1 MNFPATLR
9 ENFSCILKCSSCSN
23 LPLHPF
29 TASSI
34 VVRGT
39 CVPRSNLQ
47 IASGSRFLLQH
58 KRRVVICRVTETES
72 DPESND
78 DKEKEIVEDGNV
90 APSPELDVQN
100 NGQLDSQPTVIDQNK
115 EDSTMATMLALEKL
129 AGSNDSKLKSSG
141 STQIKEDSIMATMNA
156 LEKLAGN
163 NDGKLKSPGSTQIK
177 EDSTMATMDALKKL
191 AGNNDVELKSPVS
204 TEGDSSEVASGSPL
218 PGLKESDNIEVASG
232 SPLPGLKQL
241 SESYRIP
248 KETID
253 IIKDQVFGFD
263 TFFVTSYE
271 PYETGI
277 LFKGNLRGTA
287 SKSFERI
294 KTRMEDKFG
303 DEYKLFL
310 LINPEDDVPV
320 AVVVPKMT
328 LQPESTAVPEWVA
341 AGAFGLVTVFTLLLR
356 NVPELQT
363 NLLSVFDNVD
373 LLRGG
378 LSGAF
383 VTACILGVHEL
394 GHILVAR
401 SAGIKL
407 GVPYFIPSWQIGSFG
422 GITRIINIVPNREDL
437 LKFAA
442 AGPVAG
448 FSLGFALLL
457 LGFFLPP
464 SDGIGV
470 VVDGNVFHE
479 SFLVGGI
486 AKFLLGDVLRE
497 GTPISINPLVIWAWA
512 GLLINAINS
521 IPAGEL
527 DGGRVSLAL
536 WGRKASNRLTGV
548 SIALLGLSSL
558 FNDVSFYWVVLI
570 FFLQRGPIAPLSEE
584 ISDPDNKF
592 IGLGITVL
600 TLGLLVCLPYPF
612 PFTTEDAVMGLRS
625 TIESL
630 GG

>member
-1 MNFPATLR
+1 MNYPATLR
-9 ENFSCILKCSSCSN
+9 ENFSCILKCSSSTN

-29 TASSI
+29 TASLI
-34 VVRGT
+34 VVRGK
-39 CVPRSNLQ
+39 CIPRSNLQ
-47 IASGSRFLLQH
+47 ITSGSRFLLQH
-58 KRRVVICRVTETES
+58 KRGVVVCRVSETES
-72 DPESND
+72 EPESND
-78 DKEKEIVEDGNV
+78 AKEKEILEDGNV
-90 APSPELDVQN
+90 APSTEFDAQN
-100 NGQLDSQPTVIDQNK
+100 NGQLNSQPIVTDQNK
-115 EDSTMATMLALEKL
+115 EDSTMASMRALEKL
-129 AGSNDSKLKSSG
+129 AVSK
-141 STQIKEDSIMATMNA
+141 
-156 LEKLAGN
+156 
-163 NDGKLKSPGSTQIK
+163 DGELKSPGSTEIK
-177 EDSTMATMDALKKL
+177 EDSTMATMIALQKL
-191 AGNNDVELKSPVS
+191 TGSNDVKLKSPGS
-204 TEGDSSEVASGSPL
+204 SEEGDNLEVATGSPL
-218 PGLKESDNIEVASG
+218 PGQKEGDNVKVATG
-232 SPLPGLKQL
+232 SPFPGLKNQMSLEQL
-241 SESYRIP
+241 REAYRIP

-253 IIKDQVFGFD
+253 ILKDQVFGFD
-263 TFFVTSYE
+263 TFYVTSYE
-271 PYETGI
+271 PYETGL

-287 SKSFERI
+287 AKSFERI
-294 KTRMEDKFG
+294 KTRLEDKFG

-310 LINPEDDVPV
+310 LINPEDDAPV
-320 AVVVPKMT
+320 AVVVPKRT
-328 LQPESTAVPEWVA
+328 LQPEKTVVPEWVA
-341 AGAFGLVTVFTLLLR
+341 AGAFGLVTVSTLLLR

-383 VTACILGVHEL
+383 VTACILGAHEV

-422 GITRIINIVPNREDL
+422 AITRIKNIVSNREDL

-464 SDGIGV
+464 SDGIGL

-486 AKFLLGDVLRE
+486 AKLLLGDVLKE
-497 GTPISINPLVIWAWA
+497 GTPISVNPLVIWAWA

-521 IPAGEL
+521 IPGGEL
-527 DGGRVSLAL
+527 DGGRISMAL

-558 FNDVSFYWVVLI
+558 FNDVSFYWVLLI
-570 FFLQRGPIAPLSEE
+570 FFLQRGPIAPLSDEL
-584 ISDPDNKF
+584 SDPDNKF
-592 IGLGITVL
+592 IGLGVTVL
-600 TLGLLVCLPYPF
+600 TLGLLVLLPYPF

>member
-9 ENFSCILKCSSCSN
+9 ENFSCIFNCSSCSN

-34 VVRGT
+34 IVRGK
-39 CVPRSNLQ
+39 CLPRSNLQ
-47 IASGSRFLLQH
+47 ITSGSRFLLQH
-58 KRRVVICRVTETES
+58 KRRVVVCRVAETES
-72 DPESND
+72 EPESND
-78 DKEKEIVEDGNV
+78 DKEKDILEDGNV
-90 APSPELDVQN
+90 ASSPEFDSQN
-100 NGQLDSQPTVIDQNK
+100 NGQLNSQPTVIDQNK
-115 EDSTMATMLALEKL
+115 EDSTLATMLALEKL
-129 AGSNDSKLKSSG
+129 AGSNDG
-141 STQIKEDSIMATMNA
+141 ER
-156 LEKLAGN
+156 
-163 NDGKLKSPGSTQIK
+163 KSPGSTQIK
-177 EDSTMATMDALKKL
+177 EDSTMATMNALKRL
-191 AGNNDVELKSPVS
+191 AGSNDVELKSPGS
-204 TEGDSSEVASGSPL
+204 TEEGDNSEVAGGSPLPGLKEGDNLEVASGSPL
-218 PGLKESDNIEVASG
+218 PGLKH
-232 SPLPGLKQL
+232 L

-253 IIKDQVFGFD
+253 ILKDQVFGFD

-271 PYETGI
+271 PYESGI

-287 SKSFERI
+287 AKSFKSI
-294 KTRMEDKFG
+294 KTRMENKFG

-320 AVVVPKMT
+320 AVVIPKMT
-328 LQPESTAVPEWVA
+328 LQPEKTAVPEWVA

-383 VTACILGVHEL
+383 VTACILGVHEV

-407 GVPYFIPSWQIGSFG
+407 GVPFFIPSWQIGSFG
-422 GITRIINIVPNREDL
+422 AITRIINIVPKREDL

-486 AKFLLGDVLRE
+486 AKLLLGDVLRE

-527 DGGRVSLAL
+527 DGGRISLAL

-584 ISDPDNKF
+584 ISDPENKY
-592 IGLGITVL
+592 IGLGVAVL